1 MFYTYILRS
10 LLCPNQRYIGFTSD
24 LKARMVKHND
34 GGVPHT
40 APYKPWKLETYI
52 AFETEEK
59 ARAFEAYL
67 KSGSGHAFAARHF

>member
-10 LLCPNQRYIGFTSD
+10 ISHPECRYIGYSSD
-24 LKARMVKHND
+24 LKRRFAEHNC
-34 GGVPHT
+34 GHVAHT
-40 APYKPWKLETYI
+40 APLRPWKLETYI